1 MLALESWV
9 LRQTLEQQP
18 DLFANLEELDERL
31 GRFLGDGLTIY
42 NLQREIIHQKLR
54 TEEAKRTWKAPSTAE
69 WYQVLQQEES
79 WLVEE
84 QQDRFLYRSL
94 HKLRAPQDQELLLE
108 LFHPASEPI
117 TQAINGIIEQERN
130 SRFFTD
136 SEDLL
141 RRYYLVIFLL
151 MTLCI
156 VFVATWLAFY
166 FARGFVQ
173 PIEDLAQATQRVAD
187 GELGYQV
194 KQIHLRQGL
203 WLIGSSLQF
212 DESRSGN

>member
-1 MLALESWV
+1 M
-9 LRQTLEQQP
+9 
-18 DLFANLEELDERL
+18 
-31 GRFLGDGLTIY
+31 
-42 NLQREIIHQKLR
+42 
-54 TEEAKRTWKAPSTAE
+54 
-69 WYQVLQQEES
+69 YQ
-79 WLVEE
+79 
-84 QQDRFLYRSL
+84 
-94 HKLRAPQDQELLLE
+94 LLLE
-108 LFHPASEPI
+108 LFHPASQPI

-187 GELGYQV
+187 GELGVSGQTE
-194 KQIHLRQGL
+194 IHLGQGL
-203 WLIGSSLQF
+203 WLIGARLQF
-212 DESRSGN
+212 NESCLLYTSDAADE